1 MLLEIHPDN
10 PQPRLINEVVEVLE
24 NGGII
29 IYPTDTVYGIG
40 CDIFNTKAVERVCQM
55 KGIRPDK
62 AQFSFVCN
70 DLSHLADYTKQFNS
84 STFKLINR
92 ALPGPYTFILPASNA
107 VPKLLKSRRK
117 TVGIRIPDNP
127 IAQAI
132 VSELK
137 NPIISTSL
145 KLDDDMNEY
154 PSDPY
159 EIHEMFG
166 HQVDMVIDGGITNL
180 QASTIIDCTSSSP
193 EIIRE
198 GAGSIDIL

>member
-10 PQPRLINEVVEVLE
+10 PQSRLIQEVVDVLK
-24 NGGII
+24 NGGVI

-40 CDIFNTKAVERVCQM
+40 CDIFNAKAVERVCQM

-92 ALPGPYTFILPASNA
+92 ALPGPYTFILPASGS

-132 VSELK
+132 VAGLE

-145 KLDDDMNEY
+145 KLADGVDEY

-180 QASTIIDCTSSSP
+180 QASTIIDCTGNTP
-193 EIIRE
+193 EILRE